1 MTQSSMIWRSLDVD
15 LDQYEKQVDRII
27 EKLEKANSL
36 ADELAKKDPDASI
49 ESLVDQLKEKI
60 IGKDEFETAQILTP
74 LFGCGNGEVIIK
86 MINTYLR
93 G

>member
-1 MTQSSMIWRSLDVD
+1 MTQSSMVWKSLNAD

-36 ADELAKKDPDASI
+36 ADELAEKDLDASI
-49 ESLVDQLKEKI
+49 ENLVDRLMEKRI
-60 IGKDEFETAQILTP
+60 ELDEFEAARILTP
-74 LFGCGNGEVIIK
+74 LFRCGNGEMILK
-86 MINTYLR
+86 MISTYLR

>member
-1 MTQSSMIWRSLDVD
+1 MGKQSMMWKSSNID

-74 LFGCGNGEVIIK
+74 LFGGGNGEMILK
-86 MINTYLR
+86 MISTYLR